1 MNEIFIKF
9 VLKIFIF
16 VFLFVSFIIFIKSIV
31 LNLLQ
36 VYKIEGYEMMS
47 ETDNILNNKDAFCES
62 HRGSSNILEES
73 CGKLTKRN
81 CLETSCCVFTSEDKC
96 LAGGE
101 GGPTFNSDSN
111 GKTKNLDY
119 YYYKEKC
126 FGPKCNN

>member
-1 MNEIFIKF
+1 MNVILLKF
-9 VLKIFIF
+9 VLKVFII
-16 VFLFVSFIIFIKSIV
+16 VFLFVSFILFINSIR

-36 VYKIEGYEMMS
+36 LNTIEGYETMP
-47 ETDNILNNKDAFCES
+47 ETNIILDNKDAFCES

-96 LAGGE
+96 VAGSE

-126 FGPKCNN
+126 FGPKCSN